1 MRDTTRNA
9 HSFRSVTRLYS
20 GPCDVRAHRKRT
32 PNTTPR
38 PLSSC
43 RASARAFALSSP
55 FSHNPA
61 ISSHGKE
68 RRLQRC
74 SKRRKLPYS
83 LASPFSR
90 PRALARMRA
99 YREMITISREF
110 NLSVAASS
118 LGLDLGCLC
127 YVTLPFHCGTHGK
140 GSTAKRTRDGGDDDQ
155 CVVAILTFEIESPN

>member
-1 MRDTTRNA
+1 MSAHTENEHQTLHRDHFHLAER
-9 HSFRSVTRLYS
+9 
-20 GPCDVRAHRKRT
+20 
-32 PNTTPR
+32 
-38 PLSSC
+38 
-43 RASARAFALSSP
+43 ARAFALSSP

-110 NLSVAASS
+110 NLSVAASC
-118 LGLDLGCLC
+118 LGLELGCLC